1 MSAILGIILGIT
13 AIIVTSQ
20 MEGDPLL
27 ALFKLDAAVIVFGGS
42 LSAVL
47 VHAEFRAIVSAIKQL
62 RWLVKPPPTD
72 SVKLIKV
79 MADWAQ
85 KMRGGSALSLEA
97 AAEEVDD
104 QFLKVGL
111 GLIVGGH
118 SYEEVRDVLYTVGD
132 IEDRENAEGGAIW
145 EALGGYAPTIGVL
158 GAVMGLIHVMLRLD
172 HPSELGSGIATAFV
186 ATIYGVGSANLI
198 FFPLGNRLKAI
209 AGGRAT
215 YREIAIEGL
224 LQLAKGNPNPI
235 RLRERLE
242 NMLESRRRLGLSR
255 NDENAVGDA
264 DAAQQEAA

>member
-13 AIIVTSQ
+13 VILLTGV
-20 MEGDPLL
+20 MEGDPLMS
-27 ALFKLDAAVIVFGGS
+27 LFKLDAACIVFGGS
-42 LSAVL
+42 FSAVL
-47 VHAEFRAIVSAIKQL
+47 VHAEFRAIINAIKQV

-72 SVKLIKV
+72 SVALIR
-79 MADWAQ
+79 DLHNWAGQ
-85 KMRGGSALSLEA
+85 MRTSSALALEA
-97 AAEEVDD
+97 ASEEVSD

-111 GLIVGGH
+111 GLIVAGQ
-118 SYEEVRDVLYTVGD
+118 SFEEVRDVLYTVGD

-172 HPSELGSGIATAFV
+172 HPDELGDGIATAFV
-186 ATIYGVGSANLI
+186 ATIYGVGGANLI

-209 AGGRAT
+209 AGGRTT

-224 LQLAKGNPNPI
+224 LQLAKGNANPI

-242 NMLESRRRLGLSR
+242 NMLESRRRSGLAR
-255 NDENAVGDA
+255 ELDEADA
-264 DAAQQEAA
+264 DPAQQEAA